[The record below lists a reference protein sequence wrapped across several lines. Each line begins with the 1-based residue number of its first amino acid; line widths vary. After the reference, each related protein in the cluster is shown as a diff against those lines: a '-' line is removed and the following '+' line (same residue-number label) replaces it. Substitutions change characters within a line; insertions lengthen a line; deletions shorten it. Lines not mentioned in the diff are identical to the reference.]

1 MTSAEFR
8 ALRLALGLTQAELGE
23 IMGMLPTNIAR
34 IESGDRQPTKIQAAF
49 IRFIAAWYKNQPSL
63 PVQ

>member
-8 ALRLALGLTQAELGE
+8 ALRISLGLTQAELGE

-49 IRFIAAWYKNQPSL
+49 LRHIDQQKKSQIARE
-63 PVQ
+63 

>member
-8 ALRLALGLTQAELGE
+8 ALRISLGLTQAELGE
-23 IMGMLPTNIAR
+23 IMDMLPTNIAR

-49 IRFIAAWYKNQPSL
+49 LRYISQQKKIQARQ
-63 PVQ
+63 